1 MHKKSGVPTWQL
13 AFLMVI
19 GLLAQSSSCSK
30 TVEFYSKERL
40 LQAMFSQ
47 KRVTQSVLS
56 RFMVSAFRWDLFH
69 LKRVRQ
75 FQLDEE
81 TKLVDRDVIALDDT
95 LVVHEH
101 AAKMPFLYR
110 LFDHCTNTYV
120 KAMNLVVIHAR
131 KANGLQ
137 YPLFYSIWNKEQE
150 NEIHLTKLDLA
161 IQMLQTTPS
170 SCTFMCSDG

>member
-1 MHKKSGVPTWQL
+1 MLLSFLIKGVGMMSTLNKPKFKKLAYSSFGGAPLVKSLWDRFDLSLLMAQSGMHKKSGVPTWQL

-19 GLLAQSSSCSK
+19 GLLAQCSSCSK

-81 TKLVDRDVIALDDT
+81 TKLVDGDVIALDDT

-101 AAKMPFLYR
+101 AAKMPFYFKR
-110 LFDHCTNTYV
+110 RTSPGSV
-120 KAMNLVVIHAR
+120 
-131 KANGLQ
+131 
-137 YPLFYSIWNKEQE
+137 
-150 NEIHLTKLDLA
+150 
-161 IQMLQTTPS
+161 
-170 SCTFMCSDG
+170 

>member
-1 MHKKSGVPTWQL
+1 
-13 AFLMVI
+13 
-19 GLLAQSSSCSK
+19 
-30 TVEFYSKERL
+30 
-40 LQAMFSQ
+40 MFSQ

-81 TKLVDRDVIALDDT
+81 TKLVDGDVIALDDT

-110 LFDHCTNTYV
+110 LFKTMV
-120 KAMNLVVIHAR
+120 RIPM
-131 KANGLQ
+131 
-137 YPLFYSIWNKEQE
+137 
-150 NEIHLTKLDLA
+150 
-161 IQMLQTTPS
+161 
-170 SCTFMCSDG
+170 